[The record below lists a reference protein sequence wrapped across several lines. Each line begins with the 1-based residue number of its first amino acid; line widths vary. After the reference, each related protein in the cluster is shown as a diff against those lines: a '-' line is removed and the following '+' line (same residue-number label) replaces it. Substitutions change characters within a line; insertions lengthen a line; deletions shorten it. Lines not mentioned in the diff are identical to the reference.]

1 MKKRI
6 TIISF
11 FVFVLILMLL
21 IGLFT
26 RGEGKKAH
34 TFEDESSEVEV
45 EEIELSP
52 DLIVF

>member
-11 FVFVLILMLL
+11 FVFVLILMLF

-26 RGEGKKAH
+26 RGVGKKAH
-34 TFEDESSEVEV
+34 PFEDESGDVEV
-45 EEIELSP
+45 EEIKLLP

>member
-11 FVFVLILMLL
+11 FVSVLILMLL

-26 RGEGKKAH
+26 REGGKKAH
-34 TFEDESSEVEV
+34 PFEDGSSKVEV